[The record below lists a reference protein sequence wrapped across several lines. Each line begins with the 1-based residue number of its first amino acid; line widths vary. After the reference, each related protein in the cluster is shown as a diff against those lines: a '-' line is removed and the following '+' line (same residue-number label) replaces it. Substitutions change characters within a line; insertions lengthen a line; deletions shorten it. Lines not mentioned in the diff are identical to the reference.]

1 MESAK
6 KLKETAVDRKLKKL
20 MKILDLFQKE
30 DTAMNNDNNDTIILL
45 LCIIMIDDIIITAMY
60 EM

>member
-30 DTAMNNDNNDTIILL
+30 DTSINNDNNDTILL
-45 LCIIMIDDIIITAMY
+45 LCIII
-60 EM
+60 

>member
-45 LCIIMIDDIIITAMY
+45 LCIII
-60 EM
+60 

>member
-6 KLKETAVDRKLKKL
+6 KLKETVVDRKLKKL

-30 DTAMNNDNNDTIILL
+30 VTSMNNDNNDIIILL
-45 LCIIMIDDIIITAMY
+45 LCIIIMIDDIIIIAM
-60 EM
+60 